1 LEHARQGARKSA
13 LALGL
18 ACLAWLPYWA
28 NPGWL
33 GRGGPIMG
41 TFFTLVFVAAALFLL
56 AGREVL
62 GAGAGPWRR
71 AALWIAPLLLAMHG
85 RCAIDRLAALPALP
99 ALRSV
104 AELLIYLV
112 PLAGGIVLLAL
123 ASRDWPALE
132 AEPQPA

>member
-85 RCAIDRLAALPALP
+85 RCAIDRLAALPAL
-99 ALRSV
+99 RSV

>member
-1 LEHARQGARKSA
+1 LEHARQGARKTA
-13 LALGL
+13 LEL

-33 GRGGPIMG
+33 GRGWPIMG
-41 TFFTLVFVAAALFLL
+41 TFFTLVFVAAALFML
-56 AGREVL
+56 AEREVL
-62 GAGAGPWRR
+62 GTGAGPWRR
-71 AALWIAPLLLAMHG
+71 AALWVAPLLLAMHG
-85 RCAIDRLAALPALP
+85 RYAIDRLAALP

-104 AELLIYLV
+104 AELLIHLV